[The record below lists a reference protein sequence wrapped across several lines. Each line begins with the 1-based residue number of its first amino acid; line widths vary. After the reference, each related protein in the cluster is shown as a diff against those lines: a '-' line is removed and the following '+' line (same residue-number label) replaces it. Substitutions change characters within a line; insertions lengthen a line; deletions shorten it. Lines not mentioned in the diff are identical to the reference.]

1 MSSLSASIDIG
12 ACPSRALTVG
22 MLCLGLSTAV
32 VSAAGA
38 APKPLS
44 AQDVCRRVD
53 ATAADGAPPLVG
65 IEDIEIDPAA
75 GAVYLSAYDRDAVD
89 SAIDDDATVVPDGG
103 VYRLSLAELAALT
116 RRAPGTA
123 IPTVRAE
130 SLTGSLTLPHGF
142 RPHGMGLLRSEQS
155 DGPAIGLATVN
166 HGYRRADGEWT
177 AIARIETFDLSP
189 SGLVHRST
197 LPSADALSD
206 ETLLCNLNDVLPL
219 GPDHG
224 LATADRRWCNGFWR
238 GGETAMGLE
247 RAAVLAY
254 GRPSGPGVRVLVDG
268 LYFANGIT
276 ALGNGSEQLVAV
288 AETRG
293 HRLSLFRVDRLGELE
308 PAGQIDLDV
317 APDNLSIARPP
328 GGTPAD
334 QALWLAGF
342 PNLLEVGMYR
352 AGLPGFEHASWEA
365 WRIDGASLFAG
376 EADAWPVLTGDG
388 SLLSAVT
395 VAAVADG
402 LLLAGSATDRGLLVC
417 DLPSGLR

>member
-1 MSSLSASIDIG
+1 MASLSASVDNRS
-12 ACPSRALTVG
+12 ASVRALSAGIVA
-22 MLCLGLSTAV
+22 LGLCWAAV
-32 VSAAGA
+32 PAAWA
-38 APKPLS
+38 APQALS

-53 ATAADGAPPLVG
+53 VAADGASPLVG
-65 IEDIEIDPAA
+65 IEDIEIDLAA
-75 GAVYLSAYDRDAVD
+75 DAVFLSAYDRDAVD
-89 SAIDDDATVVPDGG
+89 AAVDADATVVPDGG
-103 VYRLSLAELAALT
+103 VYRLAFTELNALARNGADANVPTL
-116 RRAPGTA
+116 RA
-123 IPTVRAE
+123 R
-130 SLTGSLTLPHGF
+130 SLTSGLDLAHGL
-142 RPHGMGLLRSEQS
+142 RPHGMGLLRPADTE
-155 DGPAIGLATVN
+155 GPAIGLAAVN
-166 HGYRRADGEWT
+166 HGYRRVDGEWV

-224 LATADRRWCNGFWR
+224 LATADRRWCDGFWR
-238 GGETAMGLE
+238 GSETAMGLE

-254 GRPSGPGVRVLVDG
+254 GQPPGPGIRVLVDG
-268 LYFANGIT
+268 LYFANGVT
-276 ALGNGSEQLVAV
+276 ALGSGTEQMVAV

-293 HRLSLFRVDRLGELE
+293 HRLSLFRLDRLGELE
-308 PAGQIDLDV
+308 PAGQFDLDV
-317 APDNLSIARPP
+317 APDNLTISRPP
-328 GGTPAD
+328 DGTAAD
-334 QALWLAGF
+334 QSLWLAGF
-342 PNLLEVGMYR
+342 PDLLEVGMYR

-376 EADAWPVLTGDG
+376 EGDAWPVLTGDG

-417 DLPSGLR
+417 DLPAGLH